1 MRQGPHHSAHA
12 STSTGIADE
21 ASRTSAANDVSVI
34 VCGFESPPWALNDAP
49 HLPQIG
55 LCTDARNSLTRFLAP
70 QFGQTSIAMALTQML
85 PEMLLNPLPRIFR
98 GVGVVD
104 LGTRV
109 VEEGVVGVITNR
121 FDR

>member
-1 MRQGPHHSAHA
+1 MRQGPHHSAQA

-34 VCGFESPPWALNDAP
+34 VCGFESPLRVFNDAP

-55 LCTDARNSLTRFLAP
+55 LCAAARISWTRFFAP

-85 PEMLLNPLPRIFR
+85 AEMVLDFLPRIFR
-98 GVGVVD
+98 GCGVID

-109 VEEGVVGVITNR
+109 VE
-121 FDR
+121 